1 MAEGKPAGKPK
12 SFASISMT
20 VNEHY
25 FHEEG
30 EREEVL
36 AEGEREEVL
45 AKFERWLAK
54 TLRQARENAG

>member
-1 MAEGKPAGKPK
+1 MAEGKPAGKPR

-25 FHEEG
+25 FHE
-30 EREEVL
+30 
-36 AEGEREEVL
+36 EGEREEVL